1 MANQRN
7 QGSEDGLGLVEVVI
21 AMFLLALVAVSLLPA
36 LVNGLRFSAQQ
47 SSVATATRQL
57 NGLID
62 QVRQSPDC
70 ATMGSILGTAAT
82 PRTFLDG
89 HGNSYMTQAAIG
101 SCSKGSTVSIHLTAT
116 QGGNALAA
124 ADALVIVPPDPVTSP

>member
-1 MANQRN
+1 MTN
-7 QGSEDGLGLVEVVI
+7 QGNEGTEDGLGLVEVVI
-21 AMFLLALVAVSLLPA
+21 AMFLLALIAVSILPA

-70 ATMGSILGTAAT
+70 GTMGSILGTAAS
-82 PRTFLDG
+82 PRSFLDG
-89 HGNSYMTQAAIG
+89 HGNSYATQAAIG
-101 SCSKGSTVSIHLTAT
+101 SCNKGATVSIHLTAT
-116 QGGNALAA
+116 QSGNTLAT
-124 ADALVIVPPDPVTSP
+124 ADALVIIPPDPVTSP